1 MGQLA
6 DHRFTA
12 LLEAA
17 PDAMICVSQDGRIAL
32 VNAQAE
38 RLFGYPRDE
47 LIGQPVEILV
57 PDSARDTHP
66 AHRAGYLADP
76 RPRPM
81 GAGMQLAGRRRD
93 GGTFPA
99 EISLST
105 IDTDEGIL
113 VTAAVRDVTE
123 RRLAAETTARLASIV
138 QSSYDAVIGKNL
150 DQIITSWNPGAER
163 LYGYTAEEMIG
174 RHIAAIISA
183 EDSDWETRLHAQV
196 ASGGRV
202 EQYQVRRVRKDGTLV
217 TVALTLSP
225 IADDRGTIIG
235 VSTVGRDVTEQQR
248 AQSRFTALLEAAP
261 DAMICV
267 GRDGRIALVNAQA
280 ERLFGYPRDEL
291 IGQPVEILV
300 PDGARDMHP
309 GHRAGY
315 LADPRPRPMGA
326 DMQLAGR
333 RRDGGTFPAEIS
345 LSAIDTDEGIL
356 VTAAVRD
363 VTERLESQAERER
376 LLTQAERDRLE
387 RQLHQSQ
394 RLESLGQLAGGVA
407 HDFNNLLGV
416 ISNYAAFASEQ
427 LARPDPALN
436 LAAIRD
442 DIDQVEQAAERAAG
456 LTHQLL
462 AFARQEVIQPRALNL
477 SDVVN
482 GVEQLLLRTLGE
494 HVELITDL
502 ADRLC
507 PVLADPGQI
516 EQVLVNLAV
525 NARDAMPQGGKLTI
539 QTALAD
545 VGEPAATQLG
555 LEPAQYVT
563 LQVSDTGTGIPAH
576 ILNRV
581 CDPFFSTK
589 PKGEGSGLGLA
600 TVYGIVTQAGGQLRI
615 YSEAGLGTTFTAY
628 LPATTQQAAVAGP
641 AATTAQRGHGERVLV
656 VEDEPA
662 MREVTHRLL
671 ARNGYRVTAVAG
683 GQEALAALTHRLD
696 HVEVLLTD
704 VIMPH
709 MQGKELAAKVLALHP
724 GTRVVFMSGYTQGLL
739 SAQGVL
745 APGVHLIEKPFSE
758 TSLLTKLHE
767 VLSEPVARPTEP

>member
-1 MGQLA
+1 MEQLA

-17 PDAMICVSQDGRIAL
+17 PDAMICAGQDGRITL

-38 RLFGYPRDE
+38 RLFGYTRDE
-47 LIGQPVEILV
+47 LIGQRVEILV
-57 PDSARDTHP
+57 PDGDRELHP
-66 AHRAGYLADP
+66 GHRAAYMADP

-81 GAGMQLAGRRRD
+81 GAGMELAGRRRD
-93 GGTFPA
+93 GTTFPA

-105 IDTDEGIL
+105 IDTDEGVL

-123 RRLAAETTARLASIV
+123 RRLAAETTARLASII

-150 DQIITSWNPGAER
+150 DQIITSWNPGAQR
-163 LYGYTAEEMIG
+163 LYGYTAQEMIG
-174 RHIAAIISA
+174 RHIRMITSD
-183 EDSDWETRLHAQV
+183 EDRDREAWLHVKV
-196 ASGGRV
+196 ASDGQV
-202 EQYQVRRVRKDGTLV
+202 EQYQARRVRKDGTLV

-225 IADDRGTIIG
+225 IADDRGAIIG

-248 AQSRFTALLEAAP
+248 AQARFTALLEAAP
-261 DAMICV
+261 DAMICAAQ
-267 GRDGRIALVNAQA
+267 DGRIALVNAQV
-280 ERLFGYPRDEL
+280 ERLFGYSRDEL

-300 PDGARDMHP
+300 PDGAREIHP
-309 GHRAGY
+309 SHRAGY
-315 LADPRPRPMGA
+315 MLAPQPRPMGA
-326 DMQLAGR
+326 DMQLAGC
-333 RRDGGTFPAEIS
+333 RRDGSTFPAEIS
-345 LSAIDTDEGIL
+345 LSAIDTDDGIL

-363 VTERLESQAERER
+363 VTERLEIQAERER

-387 RQLHQSQ
+387 RQMHQSQ

-416 ISNYAAFASEQ
+416 ISNYAAFAGEQ
-427 LARPDPALN
+427 LASPEATLN
-436 LAAIRD
+436 LADIRD
-442 DIDQVEQAAERAAG
+442 DITQVEQAAERAAS

-502 ADRLC
+502 AGQLS
-507 PVLADPGQI
+507 PVLADPGQM
-516 EQVLVNLAV
+516 EQILVNLAV

-539 QTALAD
+539 QTAMAN
-545 VGEPAATQLG
+545 VGEPAASQLG
-555 LEPAQYVT
+555 LAPAQYVT
-563 LQVSDTGTGIPAH
+563 LKVSDTGTGIPAH
-576 ILNRV
+576 ILDRV
-581 CDPFFSTK
+581 CEPFFSTK

-628 LPATTQQAAVAGP
+628 LPATTQEAVAAGP
-641 AATTAQRGHGERVLV
+641 AAATARRGQGELVLV

-662 MREVTHRLL
+662 MREVTRRLL
-671 ARNGYRVTAVAG
+671 ARNGYQVTAVAG

-696 HVEVLLTD
+696 HIEVLLTD
-704 VIMPH
+704 VIMPQ

-758 TSLLTKLHE
+758 TTLLAKLHE
-767 VLSEPVARPTEP
+767 VLSEP